1 MRRNGGSKMLA
12 PAVIGKKSLSADL
25 PPTLHDEMFLSAKQ
39 AAAFLGVS
47 LATVRR
53 LDWAGKLP
61 FVSIS
66 ERRRAIRV
74 ADLKALAIRA
84 G

>member
-1 MRRNGGSKMLA
+1 MSR
-12 PAVIGKKSLSADL
+12 PEVTGKKSLSAEL
-25 PPTLHDEMFLSAKQ
+25 PPTLHDQMFLNPKQ

-84 G
+84 A